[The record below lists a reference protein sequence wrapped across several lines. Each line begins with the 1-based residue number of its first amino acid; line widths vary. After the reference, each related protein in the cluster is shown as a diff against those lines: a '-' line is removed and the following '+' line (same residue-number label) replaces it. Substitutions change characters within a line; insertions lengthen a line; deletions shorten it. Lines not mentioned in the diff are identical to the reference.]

1 MKPKACRDCR
11 LITTTNICPTNIC
24 PNCKTSSL
32 SEDWIGELI
41 IFNPDKSKIAQIV
54 GITKPGK
61 YALLVRG

>member
-1 MKPKACRDCR
+1 MKEKACRTCR
-11 LITTTNICPTNIC
+11 LITATNLC

-41 IFNPDKSKIAQIV
+41 IFYPTKSKIAEIA

>member
-1 MKPKACRDCR
+1 MKKKACRNCR
-11 LITTTNICPTNIC
+11 LITTTNLC

-41 IFNPDKSKIAQIV
+41 IFYPDKSKIAKIV
-54 GITKPGK
+54 EITKPGK